1 MDELKKQKLAAGIV
15 IGVAIMAGI
24 FLLVILA
31 GSYVYLG
38 ASPQAP
44 GFPTLTPTPV
54 SIVTPI
60 DSPTSAPIQSYN
72 PFHIESMKNDKA
84 SRTYTFSLSL
94 EPGAHPAEIS
104 KIIVNATH
112 AGKDY
117 GTVWS
122 AGSGQMAWTTQTYD
136 NGALKYGDVLTITL
150 DMAAHGIPR
159 DDKRTQLTF
168 MYDGQAAFTQDMDPV

>member
-1 MDELKKQKLAAGIV
+1 MDDVKKQKLAAGIV
-15 IGVAIMAGI
+15 IGVAAIACI
-24 FLLVILA
+24 CILVILA

-38 ASPQAP
+38 ARPQAP
-44 GFPTLTPTPV
+44 VLPPVTTTPV
-54 SIVTPI
+54 TLVTPI

-94 EPGAHPAEIS
+94 EPGAHPAEMS

-122 AGSGQMAWTTQTYD
+122 AGSGQMSWTKQTYD

-150 DMAAHGIPR
+150 DMAAHGIPG